1 MYYVLDKPGF
11 FWKGGKGYITADMLK
26 QKMPPPSND
35 NMVFVCGPPPMMD
48 VISGNK
54 APDKS
59 QGELKGLLK
68 GMGYTPDQVFKF

>member
-1 MYYVLDKPGF
+1 
-11 FWKGGKGYITADMLK
+11 
-26 QKMPPPSND
+26 
-35 NMVFVCGPPPMMD
+35 MMD